1 MSLIKAAAHAA
12 AICIFNDPWLAMHKS
27 VESKLSVNQP
37 FLLSPLMHG
46 DTPIPQMKTDWL
58 YSDNRYIFFVCVS
71 VLGCDVFPQLQ
82 VGTRPLTQHGVN
94 PATLTSSENLSLWSP
109 WGLFYLETCD
119 LDSCSQGR
127 CVAAGAWIVSK
138 CQAKVCFHR
147 EDAGPWNELYSS
159 LPDQYHYPC
168 DKAVHWK
175 IHDFEEE
182 QLHLIERRWLFSAYS
197 PLIVKKLTC
206 RAFPDMTG
214 WYKELSEYWKHS
226 RLLWEALTAQRSGR
240 GHSVTPACQRA
251 VLIIASPMYEAK
263 VALAILSLEHFT
275 RSHSLCGCG
284 SRLRNPACSHR
295 RSQKQTHL
303 EKTWWSAVVSQWVR
317 VKRGQSIRKVPLE
330 AKVHHRD
337 CGLWIVHGVIMTNEG
352 HLMVGKGV
360 PADVQP
366 HW

>member
-1 MSLIKAAAHAA
+1 
-12 AICIFNDPWLAMHKS
+12 
-27 VESKLSVNQP
+27 
-37 FLLSPLMHG
+37 MHG

-58 YSDNRYIFFVCVS
+58 YSDNHVWRFMLPVHFFCVCVS
-71 VLGCDVFPQLQ
+71 VLGCDIFPQLQ

-147 EDAGPWNELYSS
+147 EDAGQWNELYSS

-182 QLHLIERRWLFSAYS
+182 QLLRHYQNLHLFERVWLFSAYS

-251 VLIIASPMYEAK
+251 VLIIASLMYEAK
-263 VALAILSLEHFT
+263 VALPILSLEHFT
-275 RSHSLCGCG
+275 RRHSLYGCG
-284 SRLRNPACSHR
+284 SRLRNSACSHR
-295 RSQKQTHL
+295 RSQSKL
-303 EKTWWSAVVSQWVR
+303 ISRKRDGVR
-317 VKRGQSIRKVPLE
+317 WFRSE
-330 AKVHHRD
+330 
-337 CGLWIVHGVIMTNEG
+337 
-352 HLMVGKGV
+352 
-360 PADVQP
+360 
-366 HW
+366 